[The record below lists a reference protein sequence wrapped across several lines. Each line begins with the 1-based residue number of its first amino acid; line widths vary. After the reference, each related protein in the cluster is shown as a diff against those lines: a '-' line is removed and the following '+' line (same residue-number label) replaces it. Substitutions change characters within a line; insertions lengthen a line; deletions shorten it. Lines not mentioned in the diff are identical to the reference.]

1 MKKLFGIVLLILAL
15 TGVAFAGPYDNY
27 APTADKVLQPDGSIV
42 SITTSTTVAA
52 ADADRAKEY
61 LRMPVHAA
69 KYMLPDG
76 SIVNGVPITT
86 AITGTATAGYCIKV
100 DGTGALVYA
109 VCSRF
114 LIDEDVEAATDTLT
128 VSQCSGGLINNYGQT
143 ADITLTLPAAAAGMH
158 FTVILGTTVAKY
170 FRLDPASG
178 DSIYLGGTTTGDG
191 KYVGIA
197 SAVVGAAISFVAF
210 KTGAS
215 TYDWFASIAAGSWVA
230 EGI

>member
-61 LRMPVHAA
+61 LRAPVHAA

-76 SIVNGVPITT
+76 SIINGIPITS
-86 AITGTATAGYCIKV
+86 AITGTATANYCIKV
-100 DGTGALVYA
+100 DGTGALFYA
-109 VCSRF
+109 ACATP
-114 LIDEDVEAATDTLT
+114 DANVEPATDLLT
-128 VSQCSGGLINNYGQT
+128 ATQCSGGLINNYGQA
-143 ADITLTLPAAAAGMH
+143 ADVTLILPAAAAGLN
-158 FTVILGTTVAKY
+158 FTVVLGTTVAKY
-170 FRLDPASG
+170 FRLDPQAG
-178 DSIYLGGTTTGDG
+178 DSIYLGGATTGDG

-197 SAVVGAAISFVAF
+197 SAAAGAAISFVAF
-210 KTGAS
+210 QTGAT
-215 TYDWFASIAAGSWVA
+215 TYDWFAGIAAGSWVA
-230 EGI
+230 EE